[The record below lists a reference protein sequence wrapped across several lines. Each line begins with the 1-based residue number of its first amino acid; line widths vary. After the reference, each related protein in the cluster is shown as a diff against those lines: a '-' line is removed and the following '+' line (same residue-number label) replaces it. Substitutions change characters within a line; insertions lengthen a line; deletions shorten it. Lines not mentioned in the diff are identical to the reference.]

1 MNRKGFLKFILFLFL
16 SFFSKLWAKKYNNL
30 HIKNIKILEDEILI
44 YFNTKLSK
52 TNLKIFEL
60 NDKKKKSYKTIFD
73 IKASL
78 DVNPIFKKHNVLDKI
93 RIAQFQSD
101 TARIVLVNDVKID
114 STYSIENKILRIN
127 LTNTPKISR
136 ELKSSSRSKIVVI
149 DAGHGGKD
157 GGASS
162 TGKKEKDTVLK
173 IAIKLKKELKSK
185 GYKVF
190 LTRNKDK
197 FVELKD
203 RTKLANKKKADIFI
217 SIHANAVAKAQY
229 KLNGIETYFLS
240 PAKNAKAKR
249 VAAFENRQ
257 TLENLNHFSKDVF
270 LNVLNHKR
278 IIESNKLA
286 IDVQKYMLSNLRA
299 KFKKV
304 TDGGVREAPFWVL
317 VGAQMPSVLI
327 EAGYIT
333 NSTDRWRLFN
343 STYQNHIAKGIADG
357 IEGYFIKNS

>member
-1 MNRKGFLKFILFLFL
+1 MSRNSFLKFILFLLL
-16 SFFSKLWAKKYNNL
+16 SFFSKLWAKKYTNL
-30 HIKNIKILEDEILI
+30 HIKKIEVLEDEILI

-60 NDKKKKSYKTIFD
+60 NDKKKKNYKKIFD
-73 IKASL
+73 IKAIL
-78 DVNPIFKKHNVLDKI
+78 DVNSIFQKHSILNKV
-93 RIAQFQSD
+93 RIAQFQKN
-101 TARIVLVNDVKID
+101 TARVVLVNDVKID
-114 STYSIENKILRIN
+114 AIHSIENKTLRIS
-127 LTNTPKISR
+127 LTNAPKISR
-136 ELKSSSRSKIVVI
+136 ELKSSSKFKIVVI
-149 DAGHGGKD
+149 DAGHGGRD
-157 GGASS
+157 GGASAS
-162 TGKKEKDTVLK
+162 GKKEKDTVLK

-185 GYKVF
+185 GYRVY
-190 LTRNKDK
+190 LTRDSDK
-197 FVELKD
+197 FVKLKD
-203 RTKLANKKKADIFI
+203 RTKLANKKRADIFV
-217 SIHANAVAKAQY
+217 SIHANAVSKNQY

-249 VAAFENRQ
+249 VAALENKQ
-257 TLENLNHFSKDVF
+257 TLENLNYFSKNVF

-286 IDVQKYMLSNLRA
+286 IDVQKYMLSKLRA

-343 STYQNHIAKGIADG
+343 STYQNRIAKGIANG